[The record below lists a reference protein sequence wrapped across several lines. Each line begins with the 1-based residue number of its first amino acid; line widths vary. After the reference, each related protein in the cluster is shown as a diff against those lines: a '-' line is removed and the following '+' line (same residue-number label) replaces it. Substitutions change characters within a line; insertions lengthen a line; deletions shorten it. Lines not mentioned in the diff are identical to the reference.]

1 MHRYYPALIR
11 AGQYFVISAL
21 TLSVFWVVAL
31 SGGSRPAYALPEYA
45 TRTGEP
51 CATCH
56 VNPGGGGPR
65 TLRGLLWAARGRP
78 DAVPQLPGMLVAPG
92 VTDGAELYDIACA
105 GCHGRKGEG
114 LFAINLAGIGVS
126 ERSIRSFVQ
135 RGIPRSGMPA
145 FEGQFTEAQLDALV
159 AFVAGLA
166 RGEIAP
172 PADEYPLPPAKFN
185 CNSPSPAAKCG
196 GE

>member
-1 MHRYYPALIR
+1 MRWLFPVLIR
-11 AGQYFVISAL
+11 SGQYLIIVVMA
-21 TLSVFWVVAL
+21 LSVFWVVTLWA
-31 SGGSRPAYALPEYA
+31 GSRPAHALPEYA

-65 TLRGLLWAARGRP
+65 TLRGLLWSARGKA
-78 DAVPQLPGMLVAPG
+78 DAVPQLPGMLAAPG
-92 VTDGAELYDIACA
+92 VTDGGELYDIACA

-126 ERSIRSFVQ
+126 ERAIRSFVV

-145 FEGQFTEAQLDALV
+145 FESQFTDAQLDALV
-159 AFVAGLA
+159 TFVAGLSS
-166 RGEIAP
+166 GEIAP
-172 PADEYPLPPAKFN
+172 PADEYPLPPPHFK
-185 CNSPSPAAKCG
+185 CDPLLTSTKCG
-196 GE
+196 GK